1 MFHLIISD
9 FNFYCVFCFEIPR
22 GSITIIQ
29 LKTCFKFAF
38 VSFECYSWFVFTNN
52 IVFNFVT
59 FVTSTECCRCY
70 FCFFFVCHVLIV
82 FSLIR
87 KLYISSCSFL
97 VNGENPPSP
106 DSSSNITRLSII
118 FFILCL
124 FIINSNNCPCFWFFF
139 RYDEFSLFFGIVH

>member
-9 FNFYCVFCFEIPR
+9 FNFYCVFCFEIPS

-59 FVTSTECCRCY
+59 FVTSTEFSCWH
-70 FCFFFVCHVLIV
+70 FFFFFVRHILIV

-106 DSSSNITRLSII
+106 DSSSNIIRLSII
-118 FFILCL
+118 F
-124 FIINSNNCPCFWFFF
+124 SFFV
-139 RYDEFSLFFGIVH
+139 FSLLIAITVHVSGFSSVMTNFPFSLE